1 MTASYNDTLA
11 RPPRVTTGA
20 VGWARE
26 NLFGTWYDALLT
38 VICGT
43 ALALGLWFGLGWVL
57 GDRRMVRDFRSG
69 RPVRHR

>member
-20 VGWARE
+20 AGWARE
-26 NLFGTWYDALLT
+26 NLFGTWCDALLT

-43 ALALGLWFGLGWVL
+43 ALALWGCGSASVGFSETPNG
-57 GDRRMVRDFRSG
+57 
-69 RPVRHR
+69 P